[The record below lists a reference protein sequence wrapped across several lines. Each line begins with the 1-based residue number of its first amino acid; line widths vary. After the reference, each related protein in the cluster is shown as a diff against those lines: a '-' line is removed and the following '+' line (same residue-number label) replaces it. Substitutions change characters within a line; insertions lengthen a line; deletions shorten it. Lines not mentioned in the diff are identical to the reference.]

1 MLVKKNVFGLSP
13 LGNCTIE
20 DVKDNCVLDF
30 LQNLCKINKENST
43 YDVDDNVKLNK
54 FSQEISF
61 DTNLLKF
68 EMSINVDSILEE
80 NLEHIKQENS
90 FRLNNPSREDEVQ
103 AVDGQIE
110 PKIEPLM
117 LDQQVLDVLN
127 INGSIN
133 IKIIN
138 LGNTDYYFYTI

>member
-13 LGNCTIE
+13 LGSCTIE

-43 YDVDDNVKLNK
+43 YDVDDDVRLNK

-68 EMSINVDSILEE
+68 EMSINADSILEE

-90 FRLNNPSREDEVQ
+90 FRLNNSSRKDEVQ

-110 PKIEPLM
+110 SEIEPLM

>member
-68 EMSINVDSILEE
+68 EMSINADSILEE

-103 AVDGQIE
+103 AVNGQIE

>member
-43 YDVDDNVKLNK
+43 YDVNDDVKLNK
-54 FSQEISF
+54 FSQEIAF

-68 EMSINVDSILEE
+68 EMSVDADSILKE

-110 PKIEPLM
+110 SKIEPLM

>member
-43 YDVDDNVKLNK
+43 YDVNDNVKLNK

-68 EMSINVDSILEE
+68 EMSINADSILEE

-103 AVDGQIE
+103 AIDGQIE
-110 PKIEPLM
+110 PEIEPLM

>member
-43 YDVDDNVKLNK
+43 YDVNDDVKLNK
-54 FSQEISF
+54 FSQEIAF

-68 EMSINVDSILEE
+68 EMSINADSILEQ

-103 AVDGQIE
+103 AVNGQIE

>member
-43 YDVDDNVKLNK
+43 YDVDDDVKLNK
-54 FSQEISF
+54 FSQEIAF

-68 EMSINVDSILEE
+68 EMSINADSILEE

>member
-43 YDVDDNVKLNK
+43 YDVNDDVKLNK
-54 FSQEISF
+54 FSQEIAF

-68 EMSINVDSILEE
+68 EMSINADSILEE

-103 AVDGQIE
+103 AVNGQIE

>member
-1 MLVKKNVFGLSP
+1 MLVKKNVFGLSS

-20 DVKDNCVLDF
+20 DVKDKCVLDF
-30 LQNLCKINKENST
+30 LQNLCEINKANST
-43 YDVDDNVKLNK
+43 YGVTDHVNLNN

-68 EMSINVDSILEE
+68 EMSIHANSILEE
-80 NLEHIKQENS
+80 NIEYIKQENR
-90 FRLNNPSREDEVQ
+90 FRLNNPSREEEVK

-117 LDQQVLDVLN
+117 LDQQILDVLN
-127 INGSIN
+127 IPGSIK

-138 LGNTDYYFYTI
+138 LGNTDYYFYTV